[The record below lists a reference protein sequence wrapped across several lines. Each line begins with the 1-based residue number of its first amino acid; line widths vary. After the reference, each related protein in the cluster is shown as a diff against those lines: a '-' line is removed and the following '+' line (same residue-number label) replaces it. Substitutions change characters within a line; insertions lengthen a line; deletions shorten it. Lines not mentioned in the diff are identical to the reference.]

1 MEDTV
6 KNIDN
11 KFKSGNSIEVER
23 TQITK
28 TVWEAIK
35 NYLAEQDLEIEDLK
49 AEIRNLERL
58 LDLANEASASYLTHI
73 GNLETELLSAGLDIG
88 D

>member
-1 MEDTV
+1 MMEETV
-6 KNIDN
+6 QNIDN

-35 NYLAEQDLEIEDLK
+35 NQLVEQDREIEDLK

-58 LDLANEASASYLTHI
+58 LDLANEASASYLAHI
-73 GNLETELLSAGLDIG
+73 ECLETEF
-88 D
+88 

>member
-1 MEDTV
+1 MMEDTV

-28 TVWEAIK
+28 TEWEAIK
-35 NYLAEQDLEIEDLK
+35 NYLVEQDLEIEDLK
-49 AEIRNLERL
+49 AEIRNLERS
-58 LDLANEASASYLTHI
+58 LDLANEAFMLQTWKL
-73 GNLETELLSAGLDIG
+73 NCLVRD
-88 D
+88 